1 MVNLI
6 RLIGTE
12 GSTEYTAALEIQAA
26 LISLWPEIESS
37 SSDEDLV
44 LITVGQPISG
54 YATKEL
60 DIVILANFKTPKYFR
75 PTSYLKD
82 KDNKKI
88 ENSNVIYV
96 ENFVAVIEEKSHPP
110 DKVNINGNV
119 VSVLYKNGWHSA
131 TDQNM
136 KQMHS
141 LREYFLDNKSEL
153 WMFKCLYMS
162 GLKFLN
168 ILGVVEPGVK
178 GNKFLTAIASENK
191 ISKNSRGDY
200 SIRSG
205 KAEDLKFASTAS
217 IFRQAKPTTLDRK
230 KMDAIVKSSEHVH
243 QIRANIN
250 NRFTLLR
257 GAGGTGKTIALLQA
271 AWAEYKENGTRTL
284 LLTYNHSLAADISRL
299 MNLLGVPSDSET
311 GGITIR
317 TAMSFFSTWLFR
329 LEITNK
335 EDFDESYNQY
345 ETHCAEAIETIQ
357 KEALTQTDIKDKKQE
372 NFSELDFDFIIVDEG
387 QDWPKEEAQLLKLL
401 YDVTNIC
408 VADGVQQLIRGEK
421 YNWLNM
427 VPSSIREV
435 IHINRSLRLKS
446 NLSHFLKKVSDAN
459 NIPLHLEINNL
470 APGGKILVLKK
481 SYEEYPQLHEDCVKT
496 AKKDGNSE
504 IDFLFCVNPTN
515 IFRDEGV
522 KTSSIS
528 KFLNDIGDEVWNGL
542 EANTRK
548 NYPKNKSTFRV
559 LQYQSCRGLEGWTV
573 VLNGFDTFMNIKYQ
587 ERIDQGLIE
596 NNDPAFESLEEI
608 ANTYA
613 WRWGLIALSRPI
625 DTLILQLDDVDSNFS
640 KQIIA
645 IANSFPD
652 FVDFV
657 D

>member
-1 MVNLI
+1 MTNLI

-12 GSTEYTAALEIQAA
+12 GSTEYTAALEIQDA
-26 LISLWPEIESS
+26 LITLWPEIESS
-37 SSDEDLV
+37 SPDEDLV

-60 DIVILANFKTPKYFR
+60 DIVIFANFKTPKYFR
-75 PTSYLKD
+75 PTSNLKD

-88 ENSNVIYV
+88 EKPKVIYV
-96 ENFVAVIEEKSHPP
+96 ENFVAVIEEKSHPA

-119 VSVLYKNGWHSA
+119 VSVLYKGGWHSA

-153 WMFKCLYMS
+153 WIFKCLYMS
-162 GLKFLN
+162 GLKYLN
-168 ILGVVEPGVK
+168 VLGVVEPGVK
-178 GNKFLTAIASENK
+178 GNKFLTALVSENK

-217 IFRQAKPTTLDRK
+217 IFRRAKPTTLDRK
-230 KMDAIVKSSEHVH
+230 KMDSIVKSSEHVQ

-250 NRFTLLR
+250 NKFTLLR

-299 MNLLGVPSDSET
+299 INLLGVPSDSEA

-335 EDFDESYNQY
+335 EDFDESYSQY
-345 ETHCAEAIETIQ
+345 ESHCAEAIETIQ
-357 KEALTQTDIKDKKQE
+357 KGALTQTDIKDKKQE
-372 NFSELDFDFIIVDEG
+372 NFSELDFDFIVVDEG
-387 QDWPKEEAQLLKLL
+387 QDWPKEEAHLLKLL
-401 YDVTNIC
+401 YDVPNIC

-427 VPSSIREV
+427 VPSSKREV
-435 IHINRSLRLKS
+435 IQINRSLRLKS
-446 NLSHFLKKVSDAN
+446 NLSHFLKKASDIN

-470 APGGKILVLKK
+470 APGGKILILKK
-481 SYEEYPQLHEDCVKT
+481 PYEEYPQLHEDCVKS

-504 IDFLFCVNPTN
+504 IDFLFCVNPTD
-515 IFRDEGV
+515 IRRDEGV

-528 KFLNDIGDEVWNGL
+528 QFLNEFGGEVWNGL
-542 EANTRK
+542 ETKTRK

-573 VLNGFDTFMNIKYQ
+573 VLNSLDTFMNLKYQ
-587 ERIDQGLIE
+587 ERIDLGLTE
-596 NNDPAFESLEEI
+596 SNEPAFESLEEL

-625 DTLILQLDDVDSNFS
+625 DTLILQLDDSDSKYS

-652 FVDFV
+652 FVDFIN
-657 D
+657 